1 MLRRQHESRG
11 CVLVV
16 LESLDDEPRQEAKAA
31 EQTGHNMATQ
41 FTNPAG
47 LSQGNYSHVATVTG
61 GRLVFVSGQV
71 AFDEQG
77 HVVGQTMTEQAEQVF
92 HNLKLALA
100 ASGATLEHVVKMNI
114 YMRDLTASRLQAFR
128 AVRARHLGQHL
139 PASTLVATPA
149 LVHEDLMLEVE
160 VVAAVD

>member
-1 MLRRQHESRG
+1 
-11 CVLVV
+11 
-16 LESLDDEPRQEAKAA
+16 
-31 EQTGHNMATQ
+31 MA
-41 FTNPAG
+41 
-47 LSQGNYSHVATVTG
+47 
-61 GRLVFVSGQV
+61 
-71 AFDEQG
+71 
-77 HVVGQTMTEQAEQVF
+77 EQAEQVF
-92 HNLKLALA
+92 HNLKVALA

>member
-1 MLRRQHESRG
+1 MIDALRG
-11 CVLVV
+11 N
-16 LESLDDEPRQEAKAA
+16 
-31 EQTGHNMATQ
+31 TMATQ

-47 LSQGNYSHVATVTG
+47 MSQGNYSHVATVTG

-77 HVVGQTMTEQAEQVF
+77 HVVGQTMAEQAEQVF
-92 HNLKLALA
+92 HNLKVALA
-100 ASGATLEHVVKMNI
+100 AAGATLEHVVKMNI
-114 YMRDLTASRLQAFR
+114 YMRDLTSSRLQAFR
-128 AVRARHLGQHL
+128 AVRAKHLGQHL